1 MYKSGF
7 INILGKPNV
16 GKSTLMN
23 ALIGE
28 KLSIITSK
36 AQTTRHRIF
45 GILNEPDYQMVFS
58 DTPGILDPHYKMQ
71 KNMMN
76 FVHETFEDAD
86 IFLFLAEIKDK
97 PENQPEEFKKILE
110 TNIYT
115 IIALNKCDNFA
126 NMEIEQ
132 MVNYWKTAAPNAIVL
147 PISAKE
153 KTNLDELLD
162 MFRAQLPEG
171 PAYFDKDAIT
181 DRSERYFVTEIIR
194 EKILKL
200 YKEEIPY
207 SCEVVINSFVEG
219 EELDKISAE
228 IYVNRKTQKPIL
240 IGKNGEMI
248 KQLGIES
255 RIDIEKFLDK
265 KVYLELHV
273 KVLENWRDND
283 SILSKFGY

>member
-1 MYKSGF
+1 
-7 INILGKPNV
+7 
-16 GKSTLMN
+16 
-23 ALIGE
+23 
-28 KLSIITSK
+28 
-36 AQTTRHRIF
+36 
-45 GILNEPDYQMVFS
+45 
-58 DTPGILDPHYKMQ
+58 
-71 KNMMN
+71 
-76 FVHETFEDAD
+76 
-86 IFLFLAEIKDK
+86 
-97 PENQPEEFKKILE
+97 
-110 TNIYT
+110 
-115 IIALNKCDNFA
+115 
-126 NMEIEQ
+126 
-132 MVNYWKTAAPNAIVL
+132 
-147 PISAKE
+147 
-153 KTNLDELLD
+153 